1 MKNLWNTGIRSQDS
15 AGKKNMTI
23 NRKVNLLIMTGLLTV
38 GLLAVGISTYALKKM
53 GREEISSFKSALLD
67 VKKQTLKNLIQNAY
81 VVIESHYENAHDP
94 KKLAEFY
101 EQNLKNII
109 KIVYD
114 AVEAAYRMEDLPE
127 ESRKHIAISIL
138 KNMRYDK
145 SGYIWITDTKA
156 DMLMHPIHPDME
168 GKNFSE
174 ARDPKGKRL
183 FNEMVKLC
191 EEKEEGM
198 LDYQW
203 PMPGEENAK
212 NKISYIKIFRPWGWI
227 VGTGI
232 YMEAAEDALR
242 ENVKTVINTLKYGA
256 DGKDYF
262 YIFSTKDRKMLQH
275 PKAELIGTDIGDP
288 VYTDPTGKEI
298 LLEQLN
304 IALGQGEGFC
314 EYKWPKLGKN
324 KPVSKMTFLKA
335 FKPWDWAV
343 GTGVYI
349 DDMEQAVAQKE
360 KEVSR
365 MVSSQILQFTVM
377 IAAVL
382 LFCMFISSLL
392 ISKHIVQPIREVIEG
407 LKDIARGEADLT
419 RRIAVNSGG
428 EPRELADGFNAFMD
442 KLQQMITQVSGNVNR
457 VNASSASLSVI
468 SEEMAQK
475 AGQMRSRSVT
485 AASASENTAGN
496 IRNMAAAA
504 EQVSAQI
511 ASVVSAAEKFF
522 LKMKTIGASTEN
534 VSENIGAVASA
545 TEQISGS
552 VNTVAIAIEEMYA
565 SLNEVA
571 KSSGRAAHVT
581 GEASE
586 KADQT
591 SEIVNILGE
600 AANEIGEV
608 VDLINGIASQT
619 NLLALN
625 ATIEA
630 AGAGEAGKGFAVVA
644 NEVKEL
650 ARQTGRATEVIR
662 GKVKTMQK
670 NTEAAVRAIEVIV
683 KVISEINTIMN
694 TIASAVEEQTAST
707 NEISKS
713 IAETAS
719 NSNSVSRN
727 VQEAAQRASETSRNV
742 QEVVETGREISYK
755 LEEVSQAALIIA
767 KDAAEAS
774 AGTETVSENV
784 AQVNEAADL
793 TSRDAALTR
802 KQAED
807 LARLANQLQKI
818 VGHFTL
824 SANAPERKS
833 SDIDASAEAFIN
845 IGQENIVSE
854 IRISAQADEAN
865 EDQLTD
871 IAGKIHKIMGQMK

>member
-1 MKNLWNTGIRSQDS
+1 MKNILNPR
-15 AGKKNMTI
+15 AGTWGENMTI
-23 NRKVNLLIMTGLLTV
+23 NKKVNLLIITGLLAV
-38 GLLAVGISTYALKKM
+38 GILAVGISTYALKKM
-53 GREEISSFKSALLD
+53 GREEIQSFKSALLD
-67 VKKQTLKNLIQNAY
+67 VKKQTLKNLVQNAY
-81 VVIESHYENAHDP
+81 VVVESNYKNAHDP
-94 KKLAEFY
+94 EKLAEYY
-101 EQNLKNII
+101 EQHLKNII

-114 AVEAAYRMEDLPE
+114 TVEAAYLMEDQPE
-127 ESRKHIAISIL
+127 EVRKQIAVRTL
-138 KNMRYDK
+138 KNIKYDK
-145 SGYIWITDTKA
+145 TGYIWITDTKA
-156 DMLMHPIHPDME
+156 DVLMHPTHPDME

-174 ARDPKGKRL
+174 LRDPNGKRL
-183 FNEMVKLC
+183 FNDMVKLC
-191 EEKEEGM
+191 EEKGEGT

-212 NKISYIKIFRPWGWI
+212 NKISYIKLFRPWGWI
-227 VGTGI
+227 VGTGV
-232 YMEAAEDALR
+232 YMEVAEDVIR
-242 ENVKTVINTLKYGA
+242 ENVKAVINTLKYGA

-275 PKAELIGTDIGDP
+275 PKPELIGTDISDP
-288 VYTDPTGKEI
+288 VYTDPTGKHI

-304 IALGQGEGFC
+304 IALERGEGFC

-349 DDMEQAVAQKE
+349 DDMELAVAQKE

-365 MVSSQILQFTVM
+365 MISSQILQFTVM

-382 LFCMFISSLL
+382 LFCMLIASLL
-392 ISKHIVQPIREVIEG
+392 ISKHIVHPIREVIEG
-407 LKDIARGEADLT
+407 LKDIARGEGDLT

-442 KLQQMITQVSGNVNR
+442 KLQLMIVQVSGNVNR
-457 VNASSASLSVI
+457 VNASSARLDAI
-468 SEEMAQK
+468 SGEMAEK
-475 AGQMRSRSVT
+475 ADHMRIRSVT
-485 AASASENTAGN
+485 AAEASENTAGN

-511 ASVVSAAEKFF
+511 ASVVSAAEIFF
-522 LKMKTIGASTEN
+522 HKIKTIGASTED
-534 VSENIGAVASA
+534 VSENISAVASA

-571 KSSGRAAHVT
+571 KNSGRAAHVT

-591 SEIVNILGE
+591 SEIVSILGE

-662 GKVKTMQK
+662 GKVKSMQK

-719 NSNSVSRN
+719 NSNSVSKN
-727 VQEAAQRASETSRNV
+727 VLEAAQRASETSKNV
-742 QEVVETGREISYK
+742 QEVVQTGKEISYK
-755 LEEVSQAALIIA
+755 LDEVSQAALIIA

-784 AQVNEAADL
+784 SQVNEAADV
-793 TSRDAALTR
+793 TSHDAAQTR

-824 SANAPERKS
+824 SATTAERKS
-833 SDIDASAEAFIN
+833 SDTDAPAEAFIN
-845 IGQENIVSE
+845 IRQENIFSE
-854 IRISAQADEAN
+854 TRIAAQTDETN
-865 EDQLTD
+865 L
-871 IAGKIHKIMGQMK
+871 K

>member
-1 MKNLWNTGIRSQDS
+1 MKSLWNMRIRPREGS
-15 AGKKNMTI
+15 GGKNMTI
-23 NRKVNLLIMTGLLTV
+23 NRKVNLLIITGLLTV
-38 GLLAVGISTYALKKM
+38 GVLAVGISTYSLKKM
-53 GREEISSFKSALLD
+53 GSEEIESFKSALLD
-67 VKKQTLKNLIQNAY
+67 VKKQTLKNLVQNAY
-81 VVIESHYENAHDP
+81 VVIESNYENAHDP

-101 EQNLKNII
+101 GQHLKNII

-114 AVEAAYRMEDLPE
+114 TVEAAYLMEDLPE
-127 ESRKHIAISIL
+127 ETRKHIAITTL
-138 KNMRYDK
+138 KNIKYDK
-145 SGYIWITDTKA
+145 TGYIWITDTKA
-156 DMLMHPIHPDME
+156 DVLMHPIHPDMD

-174 ARDPKGKRL
+174 FRDPDGKRF

-191 EEKEEGM
+191 EEKEEGT

-212 NKISYIKIFRPWGWI
+212 NKISYVKIFRPWGWI
-227 VGTGI
+227 VGTGL
-232 YMEAAEDALR
+232 YMEVAEDVIR
-242 ENVKTVINTLKYGA
+242 ENVKAVINTLKYGA
-256 DGKDYF
+256 DGTDYF
-262 YIFSTKDRKMLQH
+262 YIFSTKDRKMIQH
-275 PKAELIGTDIGDP
+275 PKPELIGTDVSDP
-288 VYTDPTGKEI
+288 VYTDPTGKHI
-298 LLEQLN
+298 LLEQLKT
-304 IALGQGEGFC
+304 ALEQGEGFC
-314 EYKWPKLGKN
+314 EYKWPRPGEN
-324 KPVSKMTFLKA
+324 KPVSKMTFLKL

-343 GTGVYI
+343 ATGVYT
-349 DDMEQAVAQKE
+349 DDMEIAVAQKE

-377 IAAVL
+377 ITAVL

-392 ISKHIVQPIREVIEG
+392 ISKHIVHPIREVIEG
-407 LKDIARGEADLT
+407 LKDIVRGEGDLT
-419 RRIAVNSGG
+419 RRIAVHSGG
-428 EPRELADGFNAFMD
+428 EPQELADGFNAFME
-442 KLQQMITQVSGNVNR
+442 KLQYMITQVSGNVNR
-457 VNASSASLSVI
+457 VNSASASLSVI
-468 SEEMAQK
+468 SEEMAEK
-475 AGQMRSRSVT
+475 ADQMRIRSVT
-485 AASASENTAGN
+485 AADASENTAGN

-511 ASVVSAAEKFF
+511 ASVVSAAENFF
-522 LKMKTIGASTEN
+522 LKIKTIGASTEN
-534 VSENIGAVASA
+534 VSENISAVASA

-591 SEIVNILGE
+591 SDIVSILGE

-662 GKVKTMQK
+662 GKVKSMQK

-683 KVISEINTIMN
+683 NVISEINTIMN

-719 NSNSVSRN
+719 NSNSVSKN
-727 VQEAAQRASETSRNV
+727 VQEAAQRASETSNNV
-742 QEVVETGREISYK
+742 QEVVQAGREISYK
-755 LEEVSQAALIIA
+755 LDEVSQAALIIA

-784 AQVNEAADL
+784 AQVNEAADV
-793 TSRDAALTR
+793 TSQDAAQTR

-807 LARLANQLQKI
+807 LARLAGQLQKI

-824 SANAPERKS
+824 SANTAEKKS
-833 SDIDASAEAFIN
+833 SDIDAPTERLTE
-845 IGQENIVSE
+845 IGQENIFSE
-854 IRISAQADEAN
+854 TRTSAQADEGN
-865 EDQLTD
+865 EDQITD
-871 IAGKIHKIMGQMK
+871 IARKIQKIIGQMK